1 MLCKSVSKTRV
12 PVCICLLCSVI
23 VITTVMSGYLHS
35 CYEMTK
41 VGVSGDRLS
50 EGTIMGFKITPEEKE
65 VRKSVVKG
73 HKNKKTSTQNKKLG
87 ESQHGN
93 SQTDD
98 SDVST
103 SGRNNLHNT
112 ENNTS
117 SWNASTG
124 HSNSTHLTEQTKGTA
139 ILPSNAQ
146 YLVSDPLPSFMPKQR
161 PFDRTIY
168 DIMALVWLD

>member
-1 MLCKSVSKTRV
+1 
-12 PVCICLLCSVI
+12 
-23 VITTVMSGYLHS
+23 
-35 CYEMTK
+35 MTK
-41 VGVSGDRLS
+41 VRVSRDRLS
-50 EGTIMGFKITPEEKE
+50 EGTIMGFKITPEEKG
-65 VRKSVVKG
+65 VRNSYVKG
-73 HKNKKTSTQNKKLG
+73 HKNKKNSTQNKKLG

-93 SQTDD
+93 SQTED
-98 SDVST
+98 SDVSA

-112 ENNTS
+112 DNNTS

-124 HSNSTHLTEQTKGTA
+124 HINSVHFTEDTKGTE
-139 ILPSNAQ
+139 ILPSNVQ

>member
-1 MLCKSVSKTRV
+1 
-12 PVCICLLCSVI
+12 
-23 VITTVMSGYLHS
+23 
-35 CYEMTK
+35 MTK
-41 VGVSGDRLS
+41 VGVSRDRLS
-50 EGTIMGFKITPEEKE
+50 EGTIMGFKVTPEEKG
-65 VRKSVVKG
+65 VRKSIVKG
-73 HKNKKTSTQNKKLG
+73 HNNKKNSTQNKKLG

-93 SQTDD
+93 SQTED

-112 ENNTS
+112 DSNTS
-117 SWNASTG
+117 FWNASTG
-124 HSNSTHLTEQTKGTA
+124 HSNSAHFTDQTKGMT
-139 ILPSNAQ
+139 ILLSNVQ